1 MNTNIPLAH
10 PKTEAEKFQQRGER
24 RRGYEAVQCFQQA
37 AVKFQSVIQS
47 PATDSS
53 PSDQHIAAWFGL
65 GETLQTWAQAS
76 LDAAAALPDNT
87 PNLGVIEK
95 TTQREAIDL
104 LRRSIEAYKQV
115 TTSPATM
122 RVDAAVNC
130 GNALSS
136 LAELLE
142 DTDQSQAAQLL
153 SQACD
158 CYSTALQQ
166 EENDASTINN
176 LADALTQLAAIT
188 TDDAERQSQIFQQA
202 MNTYERACSVSSS
215 ENGDDL
221 PSLLMNWG
229 SALTTAAKHAP
240 SYDIA
245 IGRVEE
251 AVLRL
256 KNSILFDRA
265 DTDPLNAL
273 GDAYLAKAELLA
285 SSLIERQGGDV
296 DVQKAAEA
304 ALKAY
309 EASLGI
315 NRTNAEAILGCADVY
330 MFIARFLQQ
339 QQQQHMMEEVKE
351 MWARAEQLLSSTTM
365 ANPTGI
371 GGFSDR
377 CDVRYNHACALARIG
392 RVEEAAAVLRGLIQ
406 MGVGS
411 VVEDVGRDEDL
422 ESVRGLLLV

>member
-1 MNTNIPLAH
+1 
-10 PKTEAEKFQQRGER
+10 
-24 RRGYEAVQCFQQA
+24 
-37 AVKFQSVIQS
+37 
-47 PATDSS
+47 
-53 PSDQHIAAWFGL
+53 
-65 GETLQTWAQAS
+65 
-76 LDAAAALPDNT
+76 
-87 PNLGVIEK
+87 
-95 TTQREAIDL
+95 
-104 LRRSIEAYKQV
+104 
-115 TTSPATM
+115 M

-142 DTDQSQAAQLL
+142 DTDPSQAAQLL

-176 LADALTQLAAIT
+176 LADALAQLAAIT
-188 TDDAERQSQIFQQA
+188 TNDAEKQSQIFQQA
-202 MNTYERACSVSSS
+202 MDTYERACSVSSS

-265 DTDPLNAL
+265 DIDPLNAL

-285 SSLIERQGGDV
+285 SSLIEREGGDV
-296 DVQKAAEA
+296 DVQTAAEA

-315 NRTNAEAILGCADVY
+315 NRTNAEGVLGCADVY

-339 QQQQHMMEEVKE
+339 KNLVEEVKK
-351 MWARAEQLLSSTTM
+351 MWARAEQLLSSM
-365 ANPTGI
+365 ALSNPTGI

-392 RVEEAAAVLRGLIQ
+392 RVEEAAAVLRGLIE

-422 ESVRGLLLV
+422 EGVRGLLLL